1 MWARLLTVFW
11 CRVETWSGRLADP
24 LCGYRVYP
32 VEATLRAGFRARAM
46 DFDPEVAVRLAWA
59 GTPIAR
65 VPTRIRYFTRAEG
78 GVSHYRPFVDTV
90 HISLM
95 HTRLTL
101 TALFLWVSRL
111 VRGPG
116 AQ

>member
-1 MWARLLTVFW
+1 MGLA
-11 CRVETWSGRLADP
+11 CLAD
-24 LCGYRVYP
+24 V
-32 VEATLRAGFRARAM
+32 F
-46 DFDPEVAVRLAWA
+46 LAWA